1 MTPIRTASPLLCG
14 INAGFGEPIAH
25 EVAGLREHRYTQ
37 VRQDLQFITDPRTVA
52 MLRSDVQNSRIRP
65 LWIIRE
71 PQAGLMLTGDRV
83 ELCNEPNLNGYTP
96 EVYAALWNRTAPALL
111 SRKVVVFAGSISNLD
126 QHGLHWLRRA
136 WRCMS
141 PKPTH
146 VSVHRYP
153 ENRGFLQPHKG
164 FVTREEE
171 VDALR
176 QIVGNATIAVTEFG
190 YHTGRRTWRGFWPL
204 RPWSDTNVMGFAL
217 QEWQFWSDMGVESA
231 YIYQLNDGP
240 TNSAINRYGVR
251 RLDGLWKPVA
261 YSHHFISAA

>member
-1 MTPIRTASPLLCG
+1 MTPTRTASPLLCG

-37 VRQDLQFITDPRTVA
+37 VRQDLQFITDPTIVT
-52 MLRSDVQNSRIRP
+52 MLREDLRNNAIRP

-71 PQAGLMLTGDRV
+71 PQVPFVLSGDRI

-96 EVYAALWNRTAPALL
+96 EVYAALWNRVAPTLL
-111 SRKVVVFAGSISNLD
+111 SRGATVFAGSVSNLD
-126 QHGLHWLRRA
+126 QNGINWVRRA

-153 ENRGFLQPHKG
+153 ENSGFLQPHKG
-164 FVTREEE
+164 FQTREEE

-176 QIVGNATIAVTEFG
+176 QIVGDVTLAVTEFG
-190 YHTGRRTWRGFWPL
+190 YHTARRKWRGFWPL
-204 RPWSDTNVMGFAL
+204 CPWSDTQVMSFAI
-217 QEWQFWSDMGVESA
+217 QEWQFWSDMDAESA
-231 YIYQLNDGP
+231 YIYQLNDSP
-240 TNSAINRYGVR
+240 TNRTERYGVR
-251 RLDGLWKPVA
+251 RLNGTWKPVSL
-261 YSHHFISAA
+261 SHYFIK

>member
-1 MTPIRTASPLLCG
+1 MTPTRTASPLLCG

-37 VRQDLQFITDPRTVA
+37 VRQDLQFITDPRTVM
-52 MLRSDVQNSRIRP
+52 MLRNDLWNSDIRP

-71 PQAGLMLTGDRV
+71 PQASFVLAGDRI

-96 EVYAALWNRTAPALL
+96 EVYAALWNRVAPTLL
-111 SRKVVVFAGSISNLD
+111 SCGATVFAGSVSNLD
-126 QHGLHWLRRA
+126 QNGIYWLRRA

-153 ENRGFLQPHKG
+153 ETSGFLRPHKG
-164 FVTREEE
+164 FQTREEE

-176 QIVGNATIAVTEFG
+176 QIIGDATIAVTEFG
-190 YHTGRRTWRGFWPL
+190 YHTAWRKWRGFWPL
-204 RPWSDTNVMGFAL
+204 RPWRDGQVMSFAM
-217 QEWQFWSDMGVESA
+217 QEWQFWSNMGVESA
-231 YIYQLNDGP
+231 YIYQLNDSP
-240 TNSAINRYGVR
+240 TNRTERYGVR
-251 RLDGLWKPVA
+251 QLDGAWKPVS
-261 YSHHFISAA
+261 YSHYFVT